1 MTAGESTFGMP
12 GDPSLLNSE
21 LDVLIVGGGPAGTA
35 AAFRCREV
43 GLRFL
48 VIDFDDVLKRIR
60 DYPKDKLILPDFGG
74 GDRMAFPAG
83 GDCIGSLQF
92 APIDKDDMCATWKS
106 LYNRYSVPVA
116 VGIEMT
122 GLEATATGWK
132 AATWNHRTREPGAL
146 HARHVVLALGR
157 GVPRRFDIPG
167 NTDGVAYRLDD
178 PVNYAK
184 GPVCVIGGG
193 TSSAEAVIAISK
205 AKVEVGDDSQVFWSY
220 RGSKMPRVSK
230 ALADE
235 FFEAYMGN
243 GNIRYRPN
251 SEPVAVITA
260 PDRSEYLSI
269 RVDRRTGEHR
279 PPETVHL
286 EFSKTSCIACIG
298 EDIPESFLRE
308 IGVHMFTG
316 GPHAKKMCAVT
327 PLLETQQRNVYLIG
341 DLLSQA
347 YLETDDFGAPVE
359 TFRQVK
365 HRGNI
370 KTSLRDGVFIAEVI
384 KQRLEGRQRVDVQI
398 LDAAPQGEPVTD
410 AGIARVTAA
419 LGLSPATQAIAVD
432 SLMPQESREEAGWL
446 VSLTPTGIE
455 AEQFALKSSGAVT
468 IGRIGCD
475 ITFPNDLSLSD
486 SHASISCR
494 DGEYYLRDDG
504 SRSGTYLRVRPES
517 PVPVLPGALL
527 RVGRQILVIGRDQA
541 GFQFTQYDTAGRE
554 IQRHALQTGALV
566 LGRRAGPSHPDI
578 ALDDADMTLSRF
590 HVSLMVQGAVVVV
603 QDFGSR
609 NGTYLKIDGEAR
621 IEHEDIF
628 RVGAQQLQ
636 LKLREDLPEKTDSYP
651 VLGGSRTAAPAAAAA
666 PPAVAAAPPPV
677 SAPAVAAAAPQ
688 AAPAPAP
695 AGSAHLTFQDQG
707 ISGDADPSETM
718 LEWADARD
726 VDIDNE
732 CWIGMC
738 GCDVVRIVQG
748 AEHLSEIG
756 DKELKTLKRKG
767 LEPGPYRLACMA
779 RCSGPVVVEVAS

>member
-1 MTAGESTFGMP
+1 MTPGDSSFGML
-12 GDPSLLNSE
+12 GDVSLLKSE

-35 AAFRCREV
+35 AAFRCREL
-43 GLRFL
+43 GLRSL
-48 VIDFDDVLKRIR
+48 VVDFDDVLKRIR

-83 GDCIGSLQF
+83 GDCIANLQF
-92 APIDKDDMCATWKS
+92 APIDKDDMCATWKAF
-106 LYNRYSVPVA
+106 YNRFTVPVQ
-116 VGIEMT
+116 VGVELT

-132 AATWNHRTREPGAL
+132 AITWNHRTREPGVL
-146 HARHVVLALGR
+146 GARHVVLALGR

-167 NTDGVAYRLDD
+167 NTDGIAYRLDD
-178 PVNYAK
+178 PAHYTK
-184 GPVCVIGGG
+184 GPACVIGGG
-193 TSSAEAVIAISK
+193 TSAAEAVIAISK
-205 AKVEVGDDSQVFWSY
+205 VKIETGDESQVFWSY

-251 SEPVAVITA
+251 SEPVAVVTA
-260 PDRSEYLSI
+260 PDRNEYLSL
-269 RVDRRTGEHR
+269 RVDRRTGEGR
-279 PPETVHL
+279 PPETIQL
-286 EFSKTSCIACIG
+286 EFAKTSCIACIG

-308 IGVHMFTG
+308 LGIQMFTG
-316 GPHAKKMCAVT
+316 GPQSKKMCAVT

-347 YLETDDFGAPVE
+347 YLETDDFRAPVE

-398 LDAAPQGEPVTD
+398 IDALPRSEPGTD

-419 LGLSPATQAIAVD
+419 LGLSPATEAISID
-432 SLMPQESREEAGWL
+432 SLIPQTSPEEAGWL

-455 AEQFALKSSGAVT
+455 AEQFRLKSSGAIT
-468 IGRIGCD
+468 IGRVSCD
-475 ITFPNDLSLSD
+475 VSFPNDLSLSD

-504 SRSGTYLRVRPES
+504 SRSGTYLRVRPEA
-517 PVPVLPGALL
+517 PIPVLPGALL
-527 RVGRQILVIGRDQA
+527 RVGRQILVVGRDEA
-541 GFQFTQYDTAGRE
+541 GFHVNQYDTAGRA
-554 IQRHALQTGALV
+554 IRRHPLQTRALV

-590 HVSLMVQGAVVVV
+590 HVSLTVQGAVVVV

-609 NGTYLKIDGEAR
+609 NGTYLKIDGEGR

-651 VLGGSRTAAPAAAAA
+651 VLGGMHAAAPAAATGAGA
-666 PPAVAAAPPPV
+666 PPVRSPAAQPAPVHAAAPAARP
-677 SAPAVAAAAPQ
+677 APAAAA
-688 AAPAPAP
+688 
-695 AGSAHLTFQDQG
+695 GGAHITFADQG
-707 ISGDADPSETM
+707 IAGEADPSESL

-726 VDIDNE
+726 VAIDNE

-738 GCDVVRIVQG
+738 GCDVVRVVQG
-748 AEHLSEIG
+748 AEHLNEVG

-767 LEPGPYRLACMA
+767 LEPGTYRLACMT
-779 RCSGPVVVEVAS
+779 RC